1 MFDKIVYLSD
11 NVAHVTLNKNVPL
24 SFNIM
29 NMHVVFQDQEKC
41 ILGEIEDIDE
51 QLVKIRFL
59 GEFNNNSFVSG
70 TIRKPLLNA
79 QVRLISQE
87 EIPFIMGQNTNKN
100 VFVGTSPLYNN

>member
-11 NVAHVTLNKNVPL
+11 NVAHVTLNKNVQL

-87 EIPFIMGQNTNKN
+87 EIPFIMGQN
-100 VFVGTSPLYNN
+100 

>member
-51 QLVKIRFL
+51 QLV
-59 GEFNNNSFVSG
+59 
-70 TIRKPLLNA
+70 
-79 QVRLISQE
+79 
-87 EIPFIMGQNTNKN
+87 
-100 VFVGTSPLYNN
+100 

>member
-11 NVAHVTLNKNVPL
+11 NMAHVALSKSVPL

-29 NMHVVFQDQEKC
+29 NMHVVFADQEKC

-51 QLVKIRFL
+51 KIVKIRFL
-59 GEFNNNSFVSG
+59 GEFNNNRFVSG

-79 QVRLISQE
+79 TI
-87 EIPFIMGQNTNKN
+87 
-100 VFVGTSPLYNN
+100 